1 MATSK
6 KVSRK
11 KASAKKAP
19 AKKKATKASTRPKA
33 STTADA
39 AALLKKI
46 DLQLGSKRIKFSAKD
61 IEMAAACLKR
71 TGRIKIS
78 FRGGVIAEP
87 PDGGTPPGPID

>member
-11 KASAKKAP
+11 KAP
-19 AKKKATKASTRPKA
+19 AKKKAVAKKSKATTARPKA
-33 STTADA
+33 TTTDA

-46 DLQLGSKRIKFSAKD
+46 DLQLGSKKIKFSAKD

-71 TGRIKIS
+71 TGRIKIT
-78 FRGGVIAEP
+78 FRGGIIAEP